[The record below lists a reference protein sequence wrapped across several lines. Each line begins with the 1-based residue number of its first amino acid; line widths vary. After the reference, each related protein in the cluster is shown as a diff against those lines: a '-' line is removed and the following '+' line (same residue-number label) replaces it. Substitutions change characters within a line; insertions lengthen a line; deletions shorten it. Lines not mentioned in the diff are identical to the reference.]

1 MGAFARCSLLVSL
14 LAASSAHA
22 QDEDT
27 IARARELGEEG
38 SRAYERGE
46 WEVAR
51 SLFHRARDLF
61 PAPTLGV
68 REARAL
74 VKLGKL
80 VEAARVYERVTST
93 PVDASDPNVDADT
106 FRAAQATAKTELAEL
121 RKRIPR
127 FTLRV
132 DGAFDRVAIAL
143 DGKSVPLTFVG
154 SEHEIDPGLHTIAT
168 SWNGATPAPTA
179 VTLSE
184 GEQRMV
190 VLSAP
195 AYETTKEAPPP
206 PRGRAQ
212 RIAGF
217 ATIGLSVV
225 GVGLGIGLGV
235 AATSKHDELDLV
247 CTGGTCPPSAAGTLD
262 DFHTLR
268 AASTVAYVL
277 SGVLAAAG
285 LVVVLT
291 APSSKPAASAWITPF
306 GVGGAF

>member
-1 MGAFARCSLLVSL
+1 MGAFARCSLLVCL
-14 LAASSAHA
+14 LTASSAFA
-22 QDEDT
+22 QDEDA

-38 SRAYERGE
+38 GRAYERGE

-51 SLFHRARDLF
+51 SLFHRARDF
-61 PAPTLGV
+61 YPAPTLGV

-80 VEAARVYERVTST
+80 VEAALVYERVVTT
-93 PVDASDPNVDADT
+93 PIDASDPNADVET
-106 FRAAQATAKTELAEL
+106 FRAAQSMAQTELAEL
-121 RKRIPR
+121 RRRIPR

-143 DGKSVPLTFVG
+143 DGKPVPLTFVG

-168 SWNGATPAPTA
+168 SWNGASPAPTS

-184 GEQRMV
+184 GEQRMI

-195 AYETTKEAPPP
+195 AHATSTEPEHASP
-206 PRGRAQ
+206 GRAQ

-217 ATIGLSVV
+217 ATMGLSAI

-235 AATSKHDELDLV
+235 AATSKHDELNAI
-247 CTGGTCPPSAAGTLD
+247 CTAGICPPSAASTLD
-262 DFHTLR
+262 DFHALR
-268 AASTVAYVL
+268 TASTIAYATG
-277 SGVLAAAG
+277 GVLAAVG
-285 LVVVLT
+285 IFLVLA
-291 APSSKPAASAWITPF
+291 APSAKKTRAAWITPF